1 MRISHYRIANLVF
14 LGSIVGLFPGCTNW
28 KEKYE
33 IRDTEYQDLKSLVAQ
48 DMARRPQTV
57 EKLRQQILELKQSP
71 GEASGFGGDYDVVF
85 DPSGGTLKVTLKS
98 ASLFAPGQ
106 AVLNKTVY
114 PDLTHIADV
123 LKAEYASA
131 QVAVVGHTDSDP
143 IRKTQWKDN
152 WELSAHRALSV
163 LRYLTNKGVAKDQIW
178 SVAKGA
184 SQPVA
189 SNLTASNKARNR
201 RVEIIVYLSE

>member
-14 LGSIVGLFPGCTNW
+14 LGLIVGLFPGCTNW

-33 IRDTEYQDLKSLVAQ
+33 VRDAEYKNVKSLLVQ
-48 DMARRPQTV
+48 EMARRPQTI

-71 GEASGFGGDYDVVF
+71 GEASGFGEDYDVVF
-85 DPSGGTLKVTLKS
+85 DPSAGTLKVTLKG
-98 ASLFAPGQ
+98 AGLFAPGE
-106 AVLNKTVY
+106 AVLKKTVY
-114 PDLTHIADV
+114 PDLTHIANV
-123 LKAEYASA
+123 LKSKYSSA

-143 IRKTQWKDN
+143 IRKTPWKDN
-152 WELSAHRALSV
+152 WELSAHRAFSV

-178 SVAKGA
+178 AVARGA

-189 SNLTASNKARNR
+189 SNLTANGKAQNR